1 MNLTRREIREKALQ
15 ALFQLSSNEDLS
27 QEEAIHSALLS
38 EVEEEEEI
46 EVPVYLKTLVTG
58 VIEHQDTLDE
68 TIKSHLKNWSLKRL
82 AKTDLL
88 ILRIGAYELLFQ
100 KDVPEQ
106 VAMNEAIEI
115 TKRFSDEKSS
125 KFVNGV
131 LANIAK
137 ESEHKE
143 EIE

>member
-1 MNLTRREIREKALQ
+1 VNLTRREIREKALQ